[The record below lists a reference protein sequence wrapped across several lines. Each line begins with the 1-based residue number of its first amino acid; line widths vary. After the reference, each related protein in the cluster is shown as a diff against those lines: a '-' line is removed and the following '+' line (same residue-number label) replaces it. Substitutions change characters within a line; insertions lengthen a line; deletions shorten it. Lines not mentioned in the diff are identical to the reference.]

1 MECSPLCVSAV
12 VGAVAGFA
20 NGFIVNGGF
29 VKPRKIVRT
38 DGRTVFEF
46 GTLSSLLIGA
56 LSGMG
61 AYWVLGLD
69 PVAVRKDLG
78 IVFITGLGGDSFL
91 SNLMQKRETSTQSEI
106 ANQYQQVLDTELSA
120 GKDELKK

>member
-1 MECSPLCVSAV
+1 
-12 VGAVAGFA
+12 
-20 NGFIVNGGF
+20 
-29 VKPRKIVRT
+29 
-38 DGRTVFEF
+38 
-46 GTLSSLLIGA
+46 
-56 LSGMG
+56 MG